1 MTYALAWPLQQAVFA
16 LLDGDAGVAAHLA
29 GRIYDAPPP
38 LVGEAAPEGLYAV
51 IGDEEVADWS
61 TKSDFGANHL
71 FTVSVNA
78 PRAGFAE
85 AKQAAGAISDALLG
99 GLPALSRGH
108 LVAIRFVDAR
118 TRREAEGEMRRV
130 EMRFRAVIEDT
141 V

>member
-38 LVGEAAPEGLYAV
+38 LTGEAAPEGLYAV

-61 TKSDFGANHL
+61 TKSDHGASHL
-71 FTVSVNA
+71 ITIAVNA

-85 AKQAAGAISDALLG
+85 AKQAAGAISDALIDAQPTL
-99 GLPALSRGH
+99 ARGH
-108 LVAIRFVDAR
+108 LVSLRFVDAR
-118 TRREAEGEMRRV
+118 TRREAEGEMRRI
-130 EMRFRAVIEDT
+130 EMRFRAVLEDT